1 MYRNLILEHAISSD
15 NHFFWL
21 EQKLDSRNVFKIF
34 NIEDCL
40 KIEIS
45 RLEITKKKKSNAQC
59 YLELSS
65 GKTCS
70 KLCRMSMYYV
80 GLVLSIRGVVNVI
93 VMAIIWRLDFWPSIA
108 WIYYGNA
115 SLVILKLIHKCDSAW
130 ASNNADRFQESK
142 FKTWQSLSK
151 SNTTTLAEA
160 SKLKYGL
167 NIKGENAFISH
178 RWTWSLHPLSSHLS
192 RKEWKCSWNE
202 IPNLKHAVTSRIWKL
217 YAQQ

>member
-45 RLEITKKKKSNAQC
+45 RLEITKKKKKSNAQC

-178 RWTWSLHPLSSHLS
+178 RWTWSLHP
-192 RKEWKCSWNE
+192 
-202 IPNLKHAVTSRIWKL
+202 
-217 YAQQ
+217 

>member
-1 MYRNLILEHAISSD
+1 MYKYLNMEHAISSN
-15 NHFFWL
+15 NHFFLL

-45 RLEITKKKKSNAQC
+45 RYPTRNHKRRRRKSDAQY
-59 YLELSS
+59 YLELCSR
-65 GKTCS
+65 KTYS

-80 GLVLSIRGVVNVI
+80 GLVLSIRGMVNVI

-115 SLVILKLIHKCDSAW
+115 SLVILKLMHKCDSAW
-130 ASNNADRFQESK
+130 ASNNADRFQEFK

-178 RWTWSLHPLSSHLS
+178 RWTWSLHP
-192 RKEWKCSWNE
+192 
-202 IPNLKHAVTSRIWKL
+202 
-217 YAQQ
+217 